1 MPLVT
6 SWKPNEAIWSR
17 RIGAGGK
24 SIGRRRCR
32 CRCRCRTSRPPAD
45 GHRKSIGPFS
55 LCAAPTPGPLLLL
68 LFLFSFR
75 SFLSLSLLWFCLFCL
90 LPMRNEGNDCVAII
104 TVSSLVDWFAV
115 RHGAAFVDSNSLPKK
130 WMRLKCTEMVP
141 TWSRHKKTYG
151 YRKMVRAHKSRSYH
165 GVSVLWFADWFHFDW
180 HST

>member
-1 MPLVT
+1 M
-6 SWKPNEAIWSR
+6 R
-17 RIGAGGK
+17 RSGAGGLAPEANR
-24 SIGRRRCR
+24 SAAAGAAAGAGAAPLGRRRTAIENQSAPFRFAQRPLRGR
-32 CRCRCRTSRPPAD
+32 CFCFC
-45 GHRKSIGPFS
+45 F
-55 LCAAPTPGPLLLL
+55 C
-68 LFLFSFR
+68 FFSFR

-165 GVSVLWFADWFHFDW
+165 GVSVL
-180 HST
+180 